1 MTKKDKRSVA
11 LEFLKQLAGPEY
23 VHLPKY
29 ISYVGMAVI
38 IKDII
43 EKTEDVAATVS
54 RAREKIVILPGGG
67 VAFKKPSPT
76 TTEDVQEFL
85 DMPQSEFWQ
94 WLSAFTFSYLIV
106 ENFDALLALGGN
118 LVGAVRLLAGL

>member
-1 MTKKDKRSVA
+1 MTEKDNSSVA
-11 LEFLKQLAGPEY
+11 LEFLGQLAGPEY
-23 VHLPKY
+23 IHIPKY
-29 ISYVGMAVI
+29 IAYAGMAVI

-43 EKTEDVAATVS
+43 DKTDEIGKVAA
-54 RAREKIVILPGGG
+54 RIGEQLDVILPLLPWEER
-67 VAFKKPSPT
+67 VEKKKEIMT
-76 TTEDVQEFL
+76 
-85 DMPQSEFWQ
+85 MPRSEFWK